1 MSVSVAAV
9 MRQVNNH
16 FVSGYLDADFA
27 VEGGYLKPAPAASFV
42 YIAGSVLHDGVW
54 ELQGG
59 KLIGDGIADE
69 AFTGRV
75 WLLKP
80 PRDFL
85 ALCREISAYHDKNP
99 TGAPIS
105 ESFGDYRVTRANE
118 YTGGGGWQRAF
129 HAQLTPFRR
138 MFPEVFDDGA

>member
-1 MSVSVAAV
+1 MAVTVAAV

-27 VEGGYLKPAPAASFV
+27 VEGGNLKPAPAASFV
-42 YIAGSVLHDGVW
+42 YIAGSAGVDGVW

-85 ALCREISAYHDKNP
+85 ELCKEIAAHDAKHP
-99 TGAPIS
+99 TGAAQS
-105 ESFGDYRVTRANE
+105 ESFGDFRYSMGAQAA
-118 YTGGGGWQRAF
+118 GGWAAAF
-129 HAQLTPFRR
+129 AARLTPYRR
-138 MFPEVFDDGA
+138 MFAEVFDDGA

>member
-16 FVSGYLDADFA
+16 FVRGYLDADFA
-27 VEGGYLKPAPAASFV
+27 VEGGFLMPAPAAPFV
-42 YIAGSVLHDGVW
+42 YITGSAMHDGVW
-54 ELQGG
+54 EVRGG
-59 KLIGDGIADE
+59 ELVGDDAASE

-80 PRDFL
+80 PREFL
-85 ALCREISAYHDKNP
+85 ALCREISAYNDKNP

-105 ESFGDYRVTRANE
+105 ERFGDYQVTRANE
-118 YTGGGGWQRAF
+118 YTGGGGWEKVFSSRLA
-129 HAQLTPFRR
+129 PYRK
-138 MFPEVFDDGA
+138 MFAEVF

>member
-85 ALCREISAYHDKNP
+85 ALCKEIAAHDAKHP
-99 TGAPIS
+99 TGAAQS
-105 ESFGDYRVTRANE
+105 ESFGDYSYSMGAQAA
-118 YTGGGGWQRAF
+118 GGWAAAF
-129 HAQLTPFRR
+129 AARLTPYRR
-138 MFPEVFDDGA
+138 MLAEVFDDGA

>member
-27 VEGGYLKPAPAASFV
+27 VEGGDLKPAPAASFV
-42 YIAGSVLHDGVW
+42 YIDGSVLHDGVW

-59 KLIGDGIADE
+59 KLIGDDAADE

-85 ALCREISAYHDKNP
+85 ALCKEIAAHDAKHP
-99 TGAPIS
+99 TGAAQS
-105 ESFGDYRVTRANE
+105 ESFGDYSYSMGTQAA
-118 YTGGGGWQRAF
+118 GGWAAAF
-129 HAQLTPFRR
+129 AARLTPYRR

>member
-1 MSVSVAAV
+1 MSVTVAAV
-9 MRQVNNH
+9 MRQINNH
-16 FVSGYLDADFA
+16 FVSSYLDAAFA
-27 VEGGYLKPAPAASFV
+27 VAGGYLTPAPAASFV
-42 YIAGSVLHDGVW
+42 RITGSALHDGVW

-59 KLIGDGIADE
+59 KLVGDDAADE

-80 PRDFL
+80 PREFL
-85 ALCREISAYHDKNP
+85 ALCREISSYHDKNP

-105 ESFGDYRVTRANE
+105 ERFGDYQVTRANE

-129 HAQLTPFRR
+129 FAQLTPYRR
-138 MFPEVFDDGA
+138 MFAEVFDDGA